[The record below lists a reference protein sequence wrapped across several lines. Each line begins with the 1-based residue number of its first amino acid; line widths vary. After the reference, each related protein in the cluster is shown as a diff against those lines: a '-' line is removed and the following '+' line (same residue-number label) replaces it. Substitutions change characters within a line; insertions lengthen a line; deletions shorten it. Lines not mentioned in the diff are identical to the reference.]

1 MPGEGIRMTAGV
13 TEAAVPPLMAGNAP
27 PLVLASGSATRAALL
42 TAAGLRFTAQAAAVD
57 EGAVKESLQAEGATP
72 AQTAETL
79 AELKAQRVAAGHP
92 GALVIGADQ
101 MLSCNA
107 LWFDKPPD
115 RDHAAAQLRALS
127 GKTHELS
134 TAVCVVRDSG
144 RLWHHNAV
152 ARLTMRPLSDAFIN
166 AYLDAAG
173 PQVQASVGA
182 YQLEGKGAQ
191 LFARVEGDF
200 FTVLG
205 LPLLPLLDFLRANG
219 VLRS

>member
-1 MPGEGIRMTAGV
+1 MTPEAKA
-13 TEAAVPPLMAGNAP
+13 AAVPILMAENAP
-27 PLVLASGSATRAALL
+27 HLVLASGSATRAALL
-42 TAAGLRFTAQAAAVD
+42 TAAGLRFTARAAAVD
-57 EGAVKESLQAEGATP
+57 EAAVKDSLQAEGATA

-79 AELKAQRVAAGHP
+79 AELKAQRVAAGHS

-101 MLSCNA
+101 MLSCND

-134 TAVCVVRDSG
+134 TAVCVVRDGG

-152 ARLTMRPLSDAFIN
+152 ARLTMRSLSDAFIE
-166 AYLDAAG
+166 AYLEACG
-173 PQVQASVGA
+173 PEVLASVGA
-182 YQLEGKGAQ
+182 YQLEGRGAQ

-205 LPLLPLLDFLRANG
+205 LPLLPLLDFLRANKA
-219 VLRS
+219 LTS